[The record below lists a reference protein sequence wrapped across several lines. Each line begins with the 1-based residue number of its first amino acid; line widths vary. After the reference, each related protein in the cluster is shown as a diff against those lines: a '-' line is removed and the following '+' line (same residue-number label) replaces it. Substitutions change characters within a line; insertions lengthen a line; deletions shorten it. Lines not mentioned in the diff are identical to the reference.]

1 MGLDDWQ
8 YIYFIALQY
17 EKLVDKLE
25 DSIRIS
31 DLYNAGI
38 DLDEQLGYCN
48 KLKEMIH
55 NKE

>member
-38 DLDEQLGYCN
+38 DLDEQLGYRN